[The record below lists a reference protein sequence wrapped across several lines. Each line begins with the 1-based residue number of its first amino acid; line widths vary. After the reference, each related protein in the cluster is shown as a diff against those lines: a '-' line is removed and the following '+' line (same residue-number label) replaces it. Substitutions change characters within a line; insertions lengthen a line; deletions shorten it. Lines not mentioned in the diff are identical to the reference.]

1 MTEGPGVRNDVG
13 GAVTGPVVQAGSI
26 RHVSLTGSPEPW
38 PGLPEVPR
46 QLPPSIRDFTGR
58 ADHVAALDAL
68 LPAADEGASGAVVIT
83 AVDGT
88 AGIGKTTLAVWWAHR
103 VQSRFPDGTLHVNLR
118 GYGTG
123 DPATPGEVLEGF
135 LRALGLRAEQIP
147 VGTEAQAGLFRS
159 LAAGRRM
166 LIVLDNANH
175 ADQVRPLLPG
185 TPGCV
190 VVVTSRESLTGLV
203 VTEAATR
210 LTLDLLPQD
219 DAVKLVAGILGPA
232 RAAAEPDA
240 VRDLVRYCGRLPL
253 ALRIAAS
260 QVAPPHVTVGDVV
273 AELSDERVRLD
284 ALSQDGDDRAAV
296 RAVFDWSYQRLP
308 AGHARVFRRLG
319 LHPGEDFCVE
329 AAAAV
334 AGLELPEAKRVLA
347 ALARAH
353 VIEPA
358 AGRQRY
364 RFHDL
369 LRAHAVDRTGR
380 DDSPAEV
387 DRARRALLMWYAHH
401 AKTAL
406 GILFPAHRDWDPA
419 VRLATRT
426 RPEVRLSGR
435 EETWAWTVLEV
446 DNLVAA
452 TREAD
457 LHEETDLTL
466 LLVETTAMILH
477 RRGRWDDLFDLRAR
491 ALAAA
496 RRVGDSREELQ
507 ALISLG
513 ETFQVL
519 GRWQEA
525 EDVLRTALE
534 TARELGKPWCEATA
548 LLQLGDGCWV
558 RGHLAEA
565 RNHLLAALPL
575 APGAQHGRI
584 EAQIESVLAVIAFRS
599 GESGEALDHAYRGFV
614 LSEQAGDCEGQVGNL
629 RCMATIHHSS
639 GNHHRAIELCEQ
651 ALRIV
656 SPEFFPTFFAHTLD
670 TLGDVLRDTG
680 DTARALECWREAL
693 RIYDDC
699 RSPESTRIRAQ
710 IRALEARP
718 ELAPR
723 EAAEPPG
730 RREER
735 ARGDAVVPRDLASGK
750 GRLRGHHRPRD
761 G

>member
-1 MTEGPGVRNDVG
+1 MTDVRNDVG
-13 GAVTGPVVQAGSI
+13 GGVTGPVVQAGSI
-26 RHVSLTGSPEPW
+26 RHVSLTGPPDRGPL
-38 PGLPEVPR
+38 PGVPR
-46 QLPPSIRDFTGR
+46 QLPLAIKDFTGR

-68 LPAADEGASGAVVIT
+68 LPAADGGAPGPVVIS

-118 GYGTG
+118 GYGAG

-135 LRALGLRAEQIP
+135 LRALGLRADQIP
-147 VGTEAQAGLFRS
+147 VGVEAQAGLFRS
-159 LAAGRRM
+159 LVAGRR
-166 LIVLDNANH
+166 LLLVLDNAN
-175 ADQVRPLLPG
+175 DTGQVRPLLPG

-190 VVVTSRESLTGLV
+190 VVVTSRDSLTGLV

-210 LTLDLLPQD
+210 LTLDLLPHD
-219 DAVKLVAGILGPA
+219 EAVALVTGILGPA

-240 VRDLVRYCGRLPL
+240 VRELVRYCGRLPL

-260 QVAPPHVTVGDVV
+260 QVTAPHVTVGDVV
-273 AELSDERVRLD
+273 AELADERVRLD

-308 AGHARVFRRLG
+308 AEHARVFRRLG
-319 LHPGEDFCVE
+319 LHPGEEFGVA

-334 AGLELPEAKRVLA
+334 TGLELPEARRVLT

-353 VIEPA
+353 VIESA

-369 LRAHAVDRTGR
+369 LRAYAAERAER
-380 DDSPAEV
+380 DDPPAEV
-387 DRARRALLMWYAHH
+387 KQARRALLMWYAHH
-401 AKTAL
+401 AKIAL
-406 GILFPAHRDWDPA
+406 EILFPAHRDWDPA
-419 VRLATRT
+419 MRLDTRT
-426 RPEVRLSGR
+426 RPEIRLSGR

-452 TREAD
+452 TRAAD
-457 LHEETDLTL
+457 LHEETPLTL
-466 LLVETTAMILH
+466 LLVKTTAMILH
-477 RRGRWDDLFDLRAR
+477 RRGRWDDLVDLRSR

-496 RRVGDSREELQ
+496 RRTGDPREEMQ
-507 ALISLG
+507 VLIGLG
-513 ETFQVL
+513 ETYQVL
-519 GRWQEA
+519 DRWQDA
-525 EDVLRTALE
+525 ESALRTALGMAHDLE
-534 TARELGKPWCEATA
+534 EPWCEATA

-558 RGHLAEA
+558 QGQYAQA
-565 RNHLLAALPL
+565 RNYLQAAVPL

-584 EAQIESVLAVIAFRS
+584 EAQIESVLAAIALRL
-599 GESGEALDHAYRGFV
+599 GEYAEALDHAHRSFV
-614 LSEQAGDCEGQVGNL
+614 LSERAGDCEGQVGNL

-639 GNHHRAIELCEQ
+639 GDHDRAIELCEQ

-656 SPEFFPTFFAHTLD
+656 SPEFFPTFFADTLD
-670 TLGDVLRDTG
+670 TLGAVLRDTG

-699 RSPESTRIRAQ
+699 RSAESVHLRER
-710 IRALEARP
+710 IRALEAKVSQEVRS
-718 ELAPR
+718 
-723 EAAEPPG
+723 
-730 RREER
+730 ER
-735 ARGDAVVPRDLASGK
+735 VS
-750 GRLRGHHRPRD
+750 RD